1 MTPKETIKNALREKL
16 KNLDKEELINIIA
29 ELSAEYVMVRSMR
42 RHVVLSGET
51 ECSQLLRDD
60 LQKIVDETKSSMPVH
75 KPSIFSMI
83 NGTRTIKEE

>member
-16 KNLDKEELINIIA
+16 KKLDKEELINIIA
-29 ELSAEYVMVRSMR
+29 ELSAEYVMVHSMR
-42 RHVVLSGET
+42 RHVVLPGET

-60 LQKIVDETKSSMPVH
+60 LQKIVDATKSSMSVY

-83 NGTRTIKEE
+83 NRTRTIKEE

>member
-16 KNLDKEELINIIA
+16 KKLDKEELINIIA
-29 ELSAEYVMVRSMR
+29 ELSAEYVMALSMR
-42 RHVVLSGET
+42 RHVVLPGET

-60 LQKIVDETKSSMPVH
+60 LQKIVDETKSSMSVY

-83 NGTRTIKEE
+83 NRKRTIKEE